1 MKLATKSLFLYTF
14 FAKIPSSEGIVGG
27 EIVEDTTEYPYFV
40 SAPLE
45 GCGGVLIAPDVVL
58 TASRCSF
65 AFEQEIFIGGTV
77 WQTGIL
83 HDGEPRTCIEWISDP
98 EYVDSN
104 GDQDFA
110 LCKLNKPVTSIQP
123 IKLHDSSDAL
133 SNGQEL
139 LVMGHG
145 NTESY
150 WTRGMGSKELLDTTV
165 QYTDDYESFLPPNL
179 SFKGSQMFAGNLDEE
194 GLSIGGS
201 CRGDTGGPLVWRK
214 DGIDTVVGVVSFP
227 IKSGEPC
234 LGLPMKYA
242 RVSYRYDWIVETMW
256 TLSDFPKAGLPGY
269 CQDDPDW
276 TFREESE
283 QSCQW
288 FREDKQHTWRDP
300 VKFCGKTANGTGPSN
315 TDKTKVWA
323 YCKRTCYEL
332 GNTYGCKS
340 IFWY

>member
-1 MKLATKSLFLYTF
+1 MKLATKSLFLYSF
-14 FAKIPSSEGIVGG
+14 FAKIPASQGIVGG
-27 EIVEDTTEYPYFV
+27 EIVEDTNEYPYFV
-40 SAPLE
+40 SAPFE

-65 AFEQEIFIGGTV
+65 SFEQEIFIGGTV
-77 WQTGIL
+77 WQTDIL

-104 GDQDFA
+104 GNQDFA

-123 IKLHDSSDAL
+123 IKLHDGSDAL

-165 QYTDDYESFLPPNL
+165 QYTDDYESFFPPNS
-179 SFKGSQMFAGNLDEE
+179 SFQGSQMFAGNLDEE

-227 IKSGEPC
+227 IIRGEPC

-242 RVSYRYDWIVETMW
+242 RVSYRYDWIMETMR
-256 TLSDFPKAGLPGY
+256 TLSDFPTVN
-269 CQDDPDW
+269 CQDDPEW
-276 TFREESE
+276 EFREKAG
-283 QSCQW
+283 QTCKW
-288 FREDKQHTWRDP
+288 FQKEMYNISNDP
-300 VKFCGKTANGTGPSN
+300 VKFCGKTANGTGRLN
-315 TDKTKVWA
+315 ADKTKVWA
-323 YCKRTCYEL
+323 YCKQTCYLL
-332 GNTYGCKS
+332 GNTNSCK
-340 IFWY
+340 